1 MELTDRIINA
11 LHGAL
16 HVEYYR
22 LDDEDGVSGFVVSPR
37 FENVS
42 SQDRQRL
49 IDKAIQDAADPFS
62 DEEQRQ
68 IIMIAGITPLEY
80 DSVGARIRVHGI
92 KELANGSIEV
102 TLHGMDSDATY
113 VRGTLDKQGG
123 VTTTDPQH
131 SEGAEFLMTFQA
143 KGTGENPLTK
153 EKAISVLAADQY
165 IEVMQNA

>member
-1 MELTDRIINA
+1 MGLTDAIIDA
-11 LHGAL
+11 LQEPL
-16 HVEYYR
+16 SVEYYR
-22 LDDEDGVSGFVVSPR
+22 LDDDDGISGFVVSSQ
-37 FENVS
+37 FENMS
-42 SQDRQRL
+42 AIDRQRL
-49 IDKAIQDAADPFS
+49 IDDTLRNAADPFS

-92 KELANGSIEV
+92 KELANGSLEV
-102 TLHGMDSDATY
+102 KLHGMESDATY
-113 VRGTLDKQGG
+113 VRGTLDNQKG
-123 VTTTDPQH
+123 VTTTNPQH